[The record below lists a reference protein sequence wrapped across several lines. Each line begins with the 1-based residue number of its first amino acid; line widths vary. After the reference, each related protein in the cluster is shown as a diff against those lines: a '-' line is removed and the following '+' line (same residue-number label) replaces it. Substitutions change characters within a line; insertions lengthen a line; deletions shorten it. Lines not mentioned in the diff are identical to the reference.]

1 MNPIF
6 ILALCFQEWETH
18 WLNGYRTRLQV
29 KISRLET
36 WLGQCV
42 VFLNKHFLSQC
53 LSSLS
58 ELPGKSGEMLGGNL
72 RIDLHPIWGGGGERE
87 GGGDKT
93 QLDGPLGTSTLNF
106 FLKSILP
113 QYEDI
118 GQKRFFSPF
127 FKALSYLNIFLISNV
142 PLCPMLVLNTF

>member
-18 WLNGYRTRLQV
+18 WLNGYCTRLWV
-29 KISRLET
+29 KRSRLET

-72 RIDLHPIWGGGGERE
+72 RMDQHPIRG

-93 QLDGPLGTSTLNF
+93 QLDEPLGTSTLNF

-118 GQKRFFSPF
+118 EQKRFF
-127 FKALSYLNIFLISNV
+127 FKPLSYLNNLPFRFHIFL
-142 PLCPMLVLNTF
+142 

>member
-18 WLNGYRTRLQV
+18 WLNGYRIRLQV
-29 KISRLET
+29 KRSWLET

-42 VFLNKHFLSQC
+42 VFLNTFSHSA
-53 LSSLS
+53 SLHS
-58 ELPGKSGEMLGGNL
+58 ANCQGSLVRCWGGNL
-72 RIDLHPIWGGGGERE
+72 RIDLHPIWGGGEGE

-127 FKALSYLNIFLISNV
+127 FKALSYLNIFLISNG

>member
-6 ILALCFQEWETH
+6 ILALCFQEWEMH
-18 WLNGYRTRLQV
+18 WLNGYCTRLWV
-29 KISRLET
+29 KRSRLET

-58 ELPGKSGEMLGGNL
+58 ELPGKSGEMLGVTLGWTS
-72 RIDLHPIWGGGGERE
+72 IPYGGEE
-87 GGGDKT
+87 DKT
-93 QLDGPLGTSTLNF
+93 QLDEPLGTSTLNF

-113 QYEDI
+113 
-118 GQKRFFSPF
+118 
-127 FKALSYLNIFLISNV
+127 
-142 PLCPMLVLNTF
+142 